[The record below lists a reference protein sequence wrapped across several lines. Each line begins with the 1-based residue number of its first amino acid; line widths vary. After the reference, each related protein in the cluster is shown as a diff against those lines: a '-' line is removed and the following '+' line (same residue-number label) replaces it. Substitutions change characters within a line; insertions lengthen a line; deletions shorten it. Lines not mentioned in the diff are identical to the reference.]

1 MRHDDVL
8 DVVLFLI
15 WNESLRSFLRYYYGM
30 VLIIKE
36 LYCTVKARSITTRDD
51 GIMAWEKQKYRFIVQ
66 SQNKINTTNANAAT
80 TKRKSEEEKE
90 EEEEEEE
97 IQQSRIYHTIIF
109 ISMFHT
115 HDPRKSRSS

>member
-1 MRHDDVL
+1 
-8 DVVLFLI
+8 
-15 WNESLRSFLRYYYGM
+15 M
-30 VLIIKE
+30 VLILKE

-51 GIMAWEKQKYRFIVQ
+51 SMAWEKQKYRFIVQ

-90 EEEEEEE
+90 EKEEEEE
-97 IQQSRIYHTIIF
+97 QQHSRRYHTILS

>member
-1 MRHDDVL
+1 
-8 DVVLFLI
+8 
-15 WNESLRSFLRYYYGM
+15 
-30 VLIIKE
+30 
-36 LYCTVKARSITTRDD
+36 
-51 GIMAWEKQKYRFIVQ
+51 MAWEKQKYRFIVQ

-97 IQQSRIYHTIIF
+97 EEQQSRRYHTIIF

-115 HDPRKSRSS
+115 HDPRKFRSS

>member
-1 MRHDDVL
+1 
-8 DVVLFLI
+8 
-15 WNESLRSFLRYYYGM
+15 M
-30 VLIIKE
+30 VLILKE
-36 LYCTVKARSITTRDD
+36 LYCTVIVRSITTRDD

-90 EEEEEEE
+90 EEEEEE